1 MNISDL
7 IQLGI
12 MLITATALFF
22 SVNGFRKQLQLNFFA
37 EYTKRYQEIIL
48 NLPETI
54 NQANFSF
61 EELTEDIRAKT
72 LRYMRAYFDLCSEE
86 YFLWKSKHID
96 DKVWKEWDSGIKYAL
111 SKKAFRDGWARIQL
125 DTIYYEDFSVYVKKF
140 LNENPS

>member
-1 MNISDL
+1 MNISDS

-12 MLITATALFF
+12 MLITAIALFS

-48 NLPETI
+48 NFPETI
-54 NQANFSF
+54 NQADFSF
-61 EELTEDIRAKT
+61 DELAEEVRAKT

-96 DKVWKEWDSGIKYAL
+96 TKVWKEWDSGIKYAF
-111 SKKAFRDGWARIQL
+111 SKKAFRDGWDRVQM
-125 DTIYYEDFSVYVKKF
+125 DTIYYEEFAEYVKKHIKAY
-140 LNENPS
+140 PQ